1 MEADWHDWKLGG
13 SPGRS
18 KVAVADPRLF
28 S

>member
-18 KVAVADPRLF
+18 EVAVADPRLL